1 MNKLT
6 EEQLLDLARKERP
19 KLPDFEAMWE
29 RIQTEQAYTNLHNAS
44 AAPRSRSLARSRKR
58 LIPLAIA
65 VSSVIVAA
73 PVVAGVSMGWPVLFD
88 RLGFTTAMES
98 GLGNPLDITVTSAGA
113 SLALHGVVT
122 DDRRTDVMF
131 TLDIPSLPD
140 YHIVDFEYKTITNSR
155 GETMPLNVLA
165 RKADSPNRM
174 VGLLETQNGL
184 GNKKDR
190 LKLSLQNMVF
200 YKYKDTELD
209 ASPMS
214 LKDNDRVDSRTRFG
228 TLQIVSAAREN
239 DVLTVRYEVP
249 IGGPED
255 GKLNPGLFLKVGEK
269 RVDSSYSATLPTEKA
284 GILLQLNT
292 FRLSDSELKSAK
304 LYFTYLDTVQTITG
318 TWNTSF
324 EADGVKASQAKFR
337 KPLDPATV
345 ANDSDMDLKELVVTP
360 LEVRLMYDDKRK
372 TKSPDLESVYYD
384 TNQLVLDGKT
394 IDGGSWHTEKSGWYL
409 SFPLRE
415 WSQDWSQAPMKLL
428 LSDARVTKRSK
439 AWHPLDT
446 PSETKQTIDTKLDQ
460 FPVTFTYYKEGEDLI
475 VESYSTDPD
484 FIVVSQTSV
493 KQDGEVVYPPITPSP
508 PGGNGTSKKVE
519 RYPGLLSKPGK
530 LELNPGFYHFKDGS
544 RKAEL
549 TIN

>member
-6 EEQLLDLARKERP
+6 EEQLLELARKERP

-29 RIQTEQAYTNLHNAS
+29 RIQTNANLQNAS

-113 SLALHGVVT
+113 TLALHGVVT
-122 DDRRTDVMF
+122 DDQRLDVMF
-131 TLDIPSLPD
+131 TFDVPSLPD
-140 YHIVDFEYKTITNSR
+140 YDAVEFEHQKLTNPQ
-155 GETMPLNVLA
+155 GKAMPLNGLI
-165 RKADSPNRM
+165 RKDTLPNRM
-174 VGLLETQNGL
+174 IGLLETDNGL
-184 GNKKDR
+184 GNKR
-190 LKLSLQNMVF
+190 EQLKLSLKNLVF

-209 ASPMS
+209 AGPML
-214 LKDNDRVDSRTRFG
+214 LKDGDRVDSRTRFG
-228 TLQIVSAAREN
+228 TLQVVSAVREN
-239 DVLTVRYEVP
+239 GVLTLRYEIP
-249 IGGPED
+249 ISGPED
-255 GKLNPGLFLKVGEK
+255 GTLNPGLFLKAGEK
-269 RVDSSYSATLPTEKA
+269 RVNSSYSATLPTEKS
-284 GILLQLNT
+284 GIQLRQDI

-304 LYFTYLDTVQTITG
+304 LYFTYLDAIQTIAG
-318 TWNTSF
+318 TWDTSF
-324 EADGVKASQAKFR
+324 EADGRKASQAMFR
-337 KPLDPATV
+337 KPLDPAAV
-345 ANDSDMDLKELVVTP
+345 ANDSIMDLKELVVTP
-360 LEVRLMYDDKRK
+360 LEVRLMYDDKLK

-384 TNQLVLDGKT
+384 TNQLVLNGKT
-394 IDGGSWHTEKSGWYL
+394 INGGNFSAEKSGWYL
-409 SFPLRE
+409 RFQLPE
-415 WSQDWSQAPMKLL
+415 WSKDWSQAPMKLL
-428 LSDARVTKRSK
+428 LSNARVTKRSK
-439 AWHPLDT
+439 AWHPLET
-446 PSETKQTIDTKLDQ
+446 PSDTKRTIETKLDQ

-493 KQDGEVVYPPITPSP
+493 KKDGEVVYPPITPTP
-508 PGGNGTSKKVE
+508 PGGNGTSRKVD

-530 LELNPGFYHFKDGS
+530 LELNPGFYHYKDSS
-544 RKAEL
+544 RKVEL

>member
-6 EEQLLDLARKERP
+6 EEQLLELARKERP

-29 RIQTEQAYTNLHNAS
+29 RIQTNTNLQNAS

-58 LIPLAIA
+58 LVPLAIA

-98 GLGNPLDITVTSAGA
+98 GLGNPLDITVKSAGA
-113 SLALHGVVT
+113 TLALHGVVT

-131 TLDIPSLPD
+131 TLDVPSLPD
-140 YHIVDFEYKTITNSR
+140 YHIADFEYKTLTNPR
-155 GETMPLNVLA
+155 GEAMPLNALI
-165 RKADSPNRM
+165 RNDTLPNRM
-174 VGLLETQNGL
+174 IGLLETDNGL
-184 GNKKDR
+184 ERKR
-190 LKLSLQNMVF
+190 EQFKLSLKNLVF

-214 LKDNDRVDSRTRFG
+214 LKDGDRADSRTRFG
-228 TLQIVSAAREN
+228 TLQIVSATREN
-239 DVLTVRYEVP
+239 DVLTLRYEIP
-249 IGGPED
+249 INGPED

-269 RVDSSYSATLPTEKA
+269 RVDSSYSATLPTEKS
-284 GILLQLNT
+284 GILLQQNT
-292 FRLSDSELKSAK
+292 WRLSDSELKSAK
-304 LYFTYLDTVQTITG
+304 LYFTYLDTVQTLEG
-318 TWNTSF
+318 TWETSL
-324 EADGVKASQAKFR
+324 EADGRKASQATFR
-337 KPLDPATV
+337 KPLDPTAV
-345 ANDSDMDLKELVVTP
+345 ANDSDMDLKELVVMP
-360 LEVRLMYDDKRK
+360 LEVRLMYDDKLK
-372 TKSPDLESVYYD
+372 NKSPDLESVFYD
-384 TNQLVLDGKT
+384 TNQLVLNGTT
-394 IDGGSWHTEKSGWYL
+394 INGGNWPTEKNDGYL
-409 SFPLRE
+409 RFPLRE

-439 AWHPLDT
+439 AWHPLEIPSDT
-446 PSETKQTIDTKLDQ
+446 KRTIETKLDQ
-460 FPVTFTYYKEGEDLI
+460 FPVTFTYYKEGEDLV

-493 KQDGEVVYPPITPSP
+493 KKDGEVVYPPINPTP
-508 PGGNGTSKKVE
+508 PGGNGTSKKVD

-530 LELNPGFYHFKDGS
+530 LELSPGFYHYKDSS

-549 TIN
+549 NIN

>member
-6 EEQLLDLARKERP
+6 EEQLLELARKERP

-29 RIQTEQAYTNLHNAS
+29 RIQTSTNLQNAS
-44 AAPRSRSLARSRKR
+44 VAPRSRSLARSRKR
-58 LIPLAIA
+58 LIPLAIV

-131 TLDIPSLPD
+131 TLDVPSMPD

-165 RKADSPNRM
+165 RQADSPNRM

-190 LKLSLQNMVF
+190 LKLSLKNLIF

-209 ASPMS
+209 AILMS
-214 LKDNDRVDSRTRFG
+214 LKDGDRVDSRTRFG
-228 TLQIVSAAREN
+228 TLEIVSVAREG
-239 DVLTVRYEVP
+239 DKLTLRYEIP
-249 IGGPED
+249 ISGPEN
-255 GKLNPGLFLKVGEK
+255 GKLNPGLFVKVGEK
-269 RVDSSYSATLPTEKA
+269 RLDSSYSATLPTEKS
-284 GILLQLNT
+284 GILLQQNT
-292 FRLSDSELKSAK
+292 WRLSDSELKSAK
-304 LYFTYLDTVQTITG
+304 LYFTYLDTVQTLEG
-318 TWNTSF
+318 TWETSL
-324 EADGVKASQAKFR
+324 EADGRKASQATFR
-337 KPLDPATV
+337 KPLDPTTV

-360 LEVRLMYDDKRK
+360 LEVRLMYNNKFE
-372 TKSPDLESVYYD
+372 TKSPDLERVNYD
-384 TNQLVLDGKT
+384 TIQLVLNGKT
-394 IDGGSWHTEKSGWYL
+394 IDGGSWSTEKSGWYL
-409 SFPLRE
+409 RFQLPE
-415 WSQDWSQAPMKLL
+415 WSKDWSQAPMKLL
-428 LSDARVTKRSK
+428 LSDASIHRRSK
-439 AWHPLDT
+439 AWLPLET
-446 PSETKQTIDTKLDQ
+446 PSETKRTIETKLDQ

-484 FIVVSQTSV
+484 FIAVAQTAV
-493 KQDGEVVYPPITPSP
+493 KQGGKFVVPEMNSSP
-508 PGGNGTSKKVE
+508 PGGNGTRKEVE

-530 LELNPGFYHFKDGS
+530 LELSPGFYVFKDGS
-544 RKAEL
+544 RRVEL
-549 TIN
+549 TLN

>member
-6 EEQLLDLARKERP
+6 EEQLLELARKERP

-29 RIQTEQAYTNLHNAS
+29 RIQTNTNLQNAS

-131 TLDIPSLPD
+131 TLDVPSLPD
-140 YHIVDFEYKTITNSR
+140 YHIADFEHKTITNSR
-155 GETMPLNVLA
+155 GETMRLNVLV
-165 RKADSPNRM
+165 RKADSPNQM

-190 LKLSLQNMVF
+190 LKLSLKNLVF

-214 LKDNDRVDSRTRFG
+214 LKDNDHVDSRTRFG
-228 TLQIVSAAREN
+228 TLQIVSTAREN
-239 DVLTVRYEVP
+239 DVLTLRYEIP
-249 IGGPED
+249 INGPED
-255 GKLNPGLFLKVGEK
+255 RTLNPGLFLKIGEK
-269 RVDSSYSATLPTEKA
+269 RVDSSYSATLPTEKS
-284 GILLQLNT
+284 GILLQQNT
-292 FRLSDSELKSAK
+292 FRLTDSELKSAK
-304 LYFTYLDTVQTITG
+304 LYFTYLDTIQTIAG
-318 TWNTSF
+318 TWDTSF
-324 EADGVKASQAKFR
+324 EADGVKASQATFR
-337 KPLDPATV
+337 KPLDPTAV
-345 ANDSDMDLKELVVTP
+345 ANDSDMDLKELVVMP
-360 LEVRLMYDDKRK
+360 LEVRLMYDDKLK
-372 TKSPDLESVYYD
+372 TKSPDLESVFYD
-384 TNQLVLDGKT
+384 TNQLVLNGTT
-394 IDGGSWHTEKSGWYL
+394 INGGNWPTEKSGGYL
-409 SFPLRE
+409 RFQLPE
-415 WSQDWSQAPMKLL
+415 WSKDWSSAPMKLL

-439 AWHPLDT
+439 AWHPLET
-446 PSETKQTIDTKLDQ
+446 PSDTKRTIETKLDQ

-475 VESYSTDPD
+475 VESYSTDPN

-493 KQDGEVVYPPITPSP
+493 KKDGEVVYPPINPTP
-508 PGGNGTSKKVE
+508 PGGNGTSKKVD

-530 LELNPGFYHFKDGS
+530 LELNPGFYHYKDSS
-544 RKAEL
+544 RRVEL

>member
-6 EEQLLDLARKERP
+6 EEQLLELARKERP
-19 KLPDFEAMWE
+19 KLPDFDAMWE
-29 RIQTEQAYTNLHNAS
+29 RIQTNTNLQNAS

-98 GLGNPLDITVTSAGA
+98 GLGNPLDITVKSAGA
-113 SLALHGVVT
+113 TLALHGVVT

-131 TLDIPSLPD
+131 TLDVPSLPD
-140 YHIVDFEYKTITNSR
+140 YHIIDFEYKTMTNSR

-190 LKLSLQNMVF
+190 LKLSLKNLVF

-228 TLQIVSAAREN
+228 TLQIVTATREN
-239 DVLTVRYEVP
+239 DVLTLRYEIP
-249 IGGPED
+249 INGPED
-255 GKLNPGLFLKVGEK
+255 RTLNPGLFLKIGEK
-269 RVDSSYSATLPTEKA
+269 RVDSSYSATLPTEKP
-284 GILLQLNT
+284 GILLQQNT
-292 FRLSDSELKSAK
+292 FRLADSELKSAK
-304 LYFTYLDTVQTITG
+304 LYFTYLDTIQTIAG
-318 TWNTSF
+318 TWDTSF
-324 EADGVKASQAKFR
+324 EADGVKASQATFR
-337 KPLDPATV
+337 KPLDPTAV
-345 ANDSDMDLKELVVTP
+345 ANDSDMDLKELVVMP
-360 LEVRLMYDDKRK
+360 LEVRLMYDDKLK
-372 TKSPDLESVYYD
+372 TKSPDLESVFYD
-384 TNQLVLDGKT
+384 TNQLVLNGTT
-394 IDGGSWHTEKSGWYL
+394 INGGNWPTEKNDGYL
-409 SFPLRE
+409 RFPLRE

-439 AWHPLDT
+439 AWHPLEIPSDT
-446 PSETKQTIDTKLDQ
+446 KRTIETKLDQ
-460 FPVTFTYYKEGEDLI
+460 FPVTFTYYKEGEDLV

-493 KQDGEVVYPPITPSP
+493 KKDGEVVYPPINPTP
-508 PGGNGTSKKVE
+508 PGGNGTSKKVD

-530 LELNPGFYHFKDGS
+530 LELNPGFYHYKDSS
-544 RKAEL
+544 RRVEL
-549 TIN
+549 NIN